1 MNNKFFKFLISI
13 LCLILIFTATSIFTV
28 FAETAT
34 PISTKEQLNNIRN
47 NLSGN
52 YYLTNDIVF
61 TEDDFKEG
69 GAFYN
74 DGKGFVPI
82 GTDKAPFTGTF
93 DGKGHIISGLKIA
106 VSGSVYTV
114 TTAIITKENSGSGDE
129 WTGDYPIPPYNPI
142 PTTVSPTIGLFGSN
156 SGTVSNVAVVEANIS
171 GTSIND
177 VKLYIGGIVGHN
189 KGTVSNCMVKASIS
203 GTELSYSGGIVG
215 YQSKG
220 SISNCVSFANITSTG
235 FYAGI
240 AGAVA
245 VGSVTTSYS
254 DSTFSGTKAAAF
266 NMASHT
272 LTLGGYYIADSNYQG
287 LGNRISTDDANKTQS
302 YNGFDFTNTWYMDD
316 TVNRPM
322 LIAFRT
328 LPVKMGDVD
337 GNIDINL
344 NDVVALAQ
352 YVADWDVDII
362 VDAANVNKD
371 KDAVTGEDIINLN
384 DVVYLAQYVA
394 DWEGIVL

>member
-1 MNNKFFKFLISI
+1 MNNRFFKFLIAT
-13 LCLILIFTATSIFTV
+13 LCFILIFTATSIFTV

-52 YYLTNDIVF
+52 YYLTNDIIF
-61 TEDDFKEG
+61 TEDDFKEN

-74 DGKGFVPI
+74 EGKGFVPI
-82 GTDKAPFTGTF
+82 GTDKSPFTGTF
-93 DGKGHIISGLKIA
+93 DGKGHSISGLKIA

-114 TTAIITKENSGSGDE
+114 TTALITKENSGSGDD

-156 SGTVSNVAVVEANIS
+156 SGTISNVAVLDSSIS
-171 GTSIND
+171 GTSINN

-189 KGTVSNCMVKASIS
+189 KGAVSNCMVQASIT

-215 YQSKG
+215 FQSKG

-235 FYAGI
+235 FFAGI

-245 VGSVTTSYS
+245 VGTVTTSYS

-266 NMASHT
+266 NIASHT
-272 LTLGGYYIADSNYQG
+272 LTLGGYYIADTDYNG
-287 LGNRISTDDANKTQS
+287 LGNKISTADANKTEA
-302 YNGFDFTNTWYMDD
+302 YTGFDFTNTWYMDS

-322 LIAFRT
+322 LLAYRVS
-328 LPVKMGDVD
+328 PVKMGDID
-337 GNIDINL
+337 GDSNINL

-352 YVADWDVDII
+352 YVADWDVDIV

-371 KDAVTGEDIINLN
+371 KDSVTGKDIINLN

-394 DWEGIVL
+394 GWEGIVL